1 MKSVSYIEAIKKK
14 PGLLF
19 HVALFAVMCILNVAV
34 WRSLDQVFPDGAE
47 LGQFAIVG
55 RSLCIAILIA
65 MIVRAAN
72 STIKRALFLMVVSVA
87 LEAGEFGCHWLY
99 ARELS
104 TSRMAQAEVDRQLVR
119 DNDLANQEAARQQ
132 GILAALTQFNQSQSK
147 LSQAD
152 AQLYRSTGI
161 KKNRPVVDPNKV
173 LKSTG
178 AEQNVEEMLREGK
191 SGKVGG
197 QTANNPQQS
206 WALTT
211 PHQAP
216 PEKEKPLSELEV
228 LAKWTPRFVVAA
240 ILCLVCVFVGTA
252 IVLAMWETDM
262 NADGVADAL
271 EGKA

>member
-1 MKSVSYIEAIKKK
+1 MKKSVGYIEAIKKK

-19 HVALFAVMCILNVAV
+19 HVALFVVMCVLNVAV

-65 MIVRAAN
+65 MIVRAAD

-87 LEAGEFGCHWLY
+87 LEAGEFGCHWMY

-104 TSRMAQAEVDRQLVR
+104 TSRMAQAETDRQLVR

-132 GILAALTQFNQSQSK
+132 GVLSALTQFNQSQSK
-147 LSQAD
+147 LSQSD

-161 KKNRPVVDPNKV
+161 RKNRPVVDPNKV
-173 LKSTG
+173 LGGGVTT
-178 AEQNVEEMLREGK
+178 
-191 SGKVGG
+191 SGLPQPTATPSAIWMVSG
-197 QTANNPQQS
+197 Q
-206 WALTT
+206 
-211 PHQAP
+211 HQAP
-216 PEKEKPLSELEV
+216 VDEKPLSELQV
-228 LAKWTPRFVVAA
+228 LAKWTPRFVIAA
-240 ILCLVCVFVGTA
+240 ILCLICVFVGTA

-262 NADGVADAL
+262 NANGIADSS